1 MAYCENNFEI
11 TYMRLN
17 QVIARF
23 TLSIGVVIV
32 SVMQF
37 SNMNTEEKFVRAEEK
52 AKRSKMLID
61 MKSEQYNMITEKRK
75 NQKKQT

>member
-1 MAYCENNFEI
+1 MYL
-11 TYMRLN
+11 LN

-37 SNMNTEEKFVRAEEK
+37 SNMNTEEKIVRAEEK
-52 AKRSKMLID
+52 AKRSKKPRFYLTVAFFNASSIAFM
-61 MKSEQYNMITEKRK
+61 MT
-75 NQKKQT
+75 